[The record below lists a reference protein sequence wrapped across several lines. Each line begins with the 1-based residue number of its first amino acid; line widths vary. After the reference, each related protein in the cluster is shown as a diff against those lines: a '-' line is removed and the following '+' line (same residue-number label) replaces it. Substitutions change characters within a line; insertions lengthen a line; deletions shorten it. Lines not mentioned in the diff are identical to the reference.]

1 MKFIYDDNIGYVS
14 LLQHMGVDKVVAD
27 AARVSFMSDTPE
39 LEELSPRDKKLI
51 GYLAEHRHTS
61 PFEHCTMSFKIKVPM
76 YVAKQHMRHRTWSYN
91 EVSRRYTSES
101 IEFYNPK
108 VFREQHKNNRQASV
122 EKENFDP
129 EINAIH
135 GATMIWPLM
144 ASEAIA
150 SHSKASL
157 KLYHD
162 LLKAGV
168 AREQARSVLPQ
179 SLYTEYWATANLLN
193 VIKFLKLRLAEEAQW
208 EIRVMAQAMA
218 EYVQEKF
225 PETYAVCKEHSFI

>member
-1 MKFIYDDNIGYVS
+1 
-14 LLQHMGVDKVVAD
+14 MGVDKVVAD

-61 PFEHCTMSFKIKVPM
+61 PFEHCTMSFKVKVPM

-135 GATMIWPLM
+135 GATMIWPLK
-144 ASEAIA
+144 ASDAIA

-162 LLKAGV
+162 LLSAGV

-193 VIKFLKLRLAEEAQW
+193 VIKFLKLRLAEDAQW

-225 PETYAVCKEHSFI
+225 PETYAVCKEHSFL

>member
-1 MKFIYDDNIGYVS
+1 MKFIYGDNIGYVS

-39 LEELSPRDKKLI
+39 LQELSARDKRLI
-51 GYLAEHRHTS
+51 GYLAEHKHTS

-108 VFREQHKNNRQASV
+108 VFREQHENNRQASV
-122 EKENFDP
+122 EKENFNP
-129 EINAIH
+129 ELQEIH
-135 GATMIWPLM
+135 GSTMIWPLK
-144 ASEAIA
+144 A
-150 SHSKASL
+150 SKAVEDHSRFSL

-162 LLKAGV
+162 LLGAGV
-168 AREQARSVLPQ
+168 AREQARSVLPL
-179 SLYTEYWATANLLN
+179 SL
-193 VIKFLKLRLAEEAQW
+193 IH
-208 EIRVMAQAMA
+208 I
-218 EYVQEKF
+218 
-225 PETYAVCKEHSFI
+225 

>member
-1 MKFIYDDNIGYVS
+1 MKFIYGDNIGYVS

-39 LEELSPRDKKLI
+39 LEELSPRDRKLI
-51 GYLAEHRHTS
+51 GYLAEHKHTS

-129 EINAIH
+129 ELKAIH
-135 GATMIWPLM
+135 GATMVWPLT
-144 ASEAIA
+144 ASDAIA

-162 LLKAGV
+162 LLGAGV

-193 VIKFLKLRLAEEAQW
+193 VIKFLKLRLAEDAQW

-218 EYVQEKF
+218 EYVQDKF
-225 PETYAVCKEHSFI
+225 SETYAVCKEHSFL